1 MQCAQLSSV
10 QFARYAG
17 VHFIQGAVCPV
28 CSVLRVHFIYSA
40 VCPVCSVQKSVK
52 LRPLQVLEVGPG
64 KSATAK
70 FDSDFIHAIFVDV
83 NIKVS

>member
-1 MQCAQLSSV
+1 MPCAQLSSV

-17 VHFIQGAVCPV
+17 VHFIQ
-28 CSVLRVHFIYSA
+28 FA

-52 LRPLQVLEVGPG
+52 LRPLSVVEVAPE

-83 NIKVS
+83 NIKVSWS